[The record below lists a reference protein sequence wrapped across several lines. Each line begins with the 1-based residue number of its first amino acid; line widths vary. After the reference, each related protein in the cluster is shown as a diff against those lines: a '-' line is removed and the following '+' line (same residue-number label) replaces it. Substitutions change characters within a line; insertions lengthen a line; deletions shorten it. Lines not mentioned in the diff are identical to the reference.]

1 MLNMHGSARIV
12 PKGGRALSAV
22 VRPYAFAIAGIPQE
36 MKFDM
41 ATQIF
46 TLEFLTPHLNSSSN
60 ASPSPEN
67 SGKFVTEIFVP
78 KLQYE
83 FGMEVTVSDGSWE
96 VHCYDAHQAS
106 VIIVYK
112 HTDALPRHTLVI
124 APLFE
129 MKRGNAS

>member
-1 MLNMHGSARIV
+1 MLNMRGSARVV

-46 TLEFLTPHLNSSSN
+46 TLEFLTPSSSN
-60 ASPSPEN
+60 ASLSPEN

-83 FGMEVTVSDGSWE
+83 EFGMEVTVSDGSWE
-96 VHCYDAHQAS
+96 VHFFDAHQAS

-112 HTDALPRHTLVI
+112 HTDALPRHTVVI

-129 MKRGNAS
+129 MKRGYAS